1 MSMVFSGN
9 KEDFYPPGQ
18 PVQNSKWISEFLDGI
33 HLSKQL
39 AIIKRPGHS
48 KANMKEA
55 KVMMK

>member
-1 MSMVFSGN
+1 MVFSGN